1 MKLPMSIVSVVS
13 ISAAVAA
20 TFAATGCKKTSQAK
34 ASIALLLPES
44 QTARYE
50 AADRPFF
57 EAKFKELCPNVEVVY
72 SNANQVAADQQQQAE
87 AAIARGVKVMVL
99 DPVDGDAAGVIVK
112 NAKAKSIP
120 VIVLTTTDD
129 PREINHCYEL
139 GCNVYITKPIEPS
152 AFIEIG
158 R

>member
-1 MKLPMSIVSVVS
+1 M
-13 ISAAVAA
+13 
-20 TFAATGCKKTSQAK
+20 

-57 EAKFKELCPNVEVVY
+57 EAKFKELCPNVEIVY

-112 NAKAKSIP
+112 NAKAKSC
-120 VIVLTTTDD
+120 LLYTSDAAD
-129 PREINHCYEL
+129 ER
-139 GCNVYITKPIEPS
+139 S
-152 AFIEIG
+152 
-158 R
+158 